1 MTLEIA
7 FAYLHFVSL
16 GLLYAF
22 LVAELVA
29 YRPRLSLAEAK
40 TVAFLDL
47 GYGLAA
53 LSAAATGFLRAFYF
67 AKGWDFYS
75 RNPLF
80 WTKVGIFLAVAFLSL
95 PPTFHF
101 LSWREAFKAGHAP
114 EIDPGVHRRMRG
126 FIVAEILLLPL
137 IPLFAVLMARGVGM
151 R

>member
-1 MTLEIA
+1 MTGEVA

-29 YRPRLSLAEAK
+29 YRPRLTAEEAK

-53 LSAAATGFLRAFYF
+53 LAAAATGFTRAFF
-67 AKGWDFYS
+67 LGKGWEFYAG
-75 RNPLF
+75 NPLF
-80 WTKVGIFLAVAFLSL
+80 WTKVAIFLAVAFLSL

-101 LSWREAFKAGHAP
+101 LSWRTALKAGRAP
-114 EIDPGVHRRMRG
+114 AIDPGQYRRMRG
-126 FIVAEILLLPL
+126 FIMAELSLLPL
-137 IPLFAVLMARGVGM
+137 IPLFAVLMARGVGI